1 MTQDK
6 VTPFRKNR
14 SLQAMMIL
22 YAAFWILLA
31 IAPRDR
37 SNWLLENLLVFVS
50 VAGLVITYRRF
61 PLSNTS
67 YLLITIFLTLHTI
80 GAHYTYE
87 HALPGYWIKDFLKLP
102 RNPFDRIVHFSCGL
116 LLAYP
121 LREMVVRVA
130 KTTRFW
136 MYFFPLMIVMAT
148 SGFFEMLESWVARIV
163 SPELGAA
170 YLGTQ
175 GDVWDAQKDMTLATI
190 GALLSL
196 GIIWLVQKQNRH
208 KMP

>member
-1 MTQDK
+1 MAQSK
-6 VTPFRKNR
+6 VIPFRKNR
-14 SLQAMMIL
+14 PLRLMMIF

-37 SNWLLENLLVFVS
+37 SDWLLENLLVFVS
-50 VAGLVITYRRF
+50 LAGLVVTYRRF

-87 HALPGYWIKDFLKLP
+87 HALPGYWIKDALKLP

-121 LREMVVRVA
+121 LRELVVRVA
-130 KTTRFW
+130 KTTSFW
-136 MYFFPLMIVMAT
+136 TYFFPLMIVMAI
-148 SGFFEMLESWVARIV
+148 SGFFEMLEAWVARIV

-196 GIIWLVQKQNRH
+196 GFIWLLQKRNR
-208 KMP
+208 P